1 MPEKWTGREKSMMQ
15 KKRVFKRFLAGM
27 VTGAMLA
34 GAVGAQVP
42 AMSVEA
48 AAQGAVGEVAV
59 NPQIHYQ
66 TLKGWGTS
74 MCWWGNA
81 IGSWGDKDFNGNG
94 RPDREEI
101 AELAFSPE
109 YLNLNIVRYNVGGGD
124 KKDTSIKRV
133 EGLVPGWTKDMTGTE
148 DGTGT
153 FNAEA
158 FYAKKTE
165 EMSDAGQLWM
175 LEQANKWR
183 KDTAEK
189 NHARNDIINEVFS
202 NSPPYYMTKSGSS
215 TGGVNAASNLKEDK
229 YDDFALYMARAAKW
243 VENDLS
249 TKFGAHVNYIEPMNE
264 PDTNYWKYGSD
275 KQEGCT
281 FDPGAEQSNM
291 MLAMK
296 DALHAEEF
304 DGALDDIILTGTDE
318 TALSNAINS
327 FQKLTA
333 DAKNSM
339 PTIGAHTY
347 SGSDSE
353 RHTLRKLAKSYDKEL
368 WMSEITRGNYD
379 THSHDSMADTNTKDQ
394 SEGIMADLKYMQPSA
409 WVAWLV
415 ADSEYECLHRNE
427 SWGLI
432 HCVFEPDGPV
442 PDYHTSLVNSD
453 GSPKD
458 GVPEEGYWVVSKQ
471 LYTMMQYSKYLKA
484 GYTMIDVSDENMCA
498 AVSPDGKELVIVAQ
512 CFSGNRNTTVDLS
525 AFQNRKAAK
534 VYRTSDEENCE
545 LVETQDV
552 TDGVLKVSLPENS
565 VATYVIP
572 VETDMNNYRQIVE
585 SDIKTP
591 TESGVTVSDM
601 DKFTYTGTWEGQ
613 GTTDKDAK
621 ATFTFQ
627 GKRAALYAA
636 KGPKGAVASISI
648 DGGEPIRADLHA
660 GNEVPSAMICDTGA
674 LAEGKHTIEV
684 TMDASSAEG
693 SSLALSRA
701 EIIHG
706 EVSMKNNPNIRKIVA
721 YDSALRI
728 NFDEVI
734 GSDSYTVRYGTAEG
748 SLDTAKNV
756 TVNMAVINGLTN
768 GTPYY
773 IQVEDSLGGIS
784 NLVTA
789 TPQPPEGNLCYFVD
803 VGASNV
809 TSLASGEQFGSYN
822 SVLDQEYG
830 EDPISGRSW
839 GYAGSDSSAYYTTS
853 DRWTSVRECASGV
866 EYRFELPAG
875 SYNVIVGMKD
885 PWDNGSRYTD
895 ILVNGEVKDEGL
907 VPSTGIFKNYKA
919 AMASE
924 GTLSVKA
931 VKGSGNS
938 SQSPMI
944 SFIYIAEYNEN
955 DKTPAEIMEQPLA
968 CTVSGVIPQLPK
980 MAKAATL
987 GGGVMDVPMASWNNV
1002 TARQFEGSEYTMVT
1016 VKGKAEARGAS
1027 YNVAQKVQIVPE
1039 DVQYFIDC
1047 NQEESAQYA
1056 SLNAVAGLKNEVAD
1070 QVYVANS
1077 WGYLSSA
1084 NGYDGNDSY
1093 SSGWYD
1099 PADDKIQYKLPMDAG
1114 AYTVAFGLND
1124 WWYDKNKKER
1134 PIILKAYLDD
1144 SETAAEDWGTY
1155 VVKSSRQVAV
1165 KDLALSAGAD
1175 VTLSL
1180 ERGEADAPLL
1190 SFISIQKK
1198 TGIDRSALKAQ
1209 MNLAGVLKQSE
1220 YTPQTFAVLENAVST
1235 GMAQLLRTDATQQS
1249 VNLAA
1254 ESIKAAIAGLK
1265 KPGETTPPNEEGS
1278 GGKDPIEEDKAPKKG
1293 ETLISGKNTFRVTKE
1308 KSELAFVK
1316 TTNAAKTFQV
1326 PKTVTIGTITYKVTS
1341 VAANAFK
1348 NNKKLQ
1354 KVTVSGDVASI
1365 GNNAFRGCKSLGKVT
1380 IGDKVATIG
1389 NNAFMDCKKL
1399 SSVTIGKNVKKIGKE
1414 AFRNCV
1420 KLKDIKVKSTK
1431 LTSIGKKAFQK
1442 INAKAK
1448 IKVPAKKL
1456 KIYKKRFKGKGLGKK
1471 VKIY

>member
-1 MPEKWTGREKSMMQ
+1 MMQ
-15 KKRVFKRFLAGM
+15 KKRFMKRFLAGVM
-27 VTGAMLA
+27 SGVMLMGTA
-34 GAVGAQVP
+34 LAQVP
-42 AMSVEA
+42 ALNVHA

-74 MCWWGNA
+74 MCWWGNV

-109 YLNLNIVRYNVGGGD
+109 YLNMNIVRYNVGGGD

-153 FNAEA
+153 FDAET

-183 KDTAEK
+183 KETAEK
-189 NHARNDIINEVFS
+189 NHTKNDIINEVFS
-202 NSPPYYMTKSGSS
+202 NSPPYYMTNSGSS
-215 TGGVNAASNLKEDK
+215 TGGVNAASNLKEEN
-229 YDDFALYMARAAKW
+229 YDAFALYMARAAKW
-243 VENDLS
+243 IENDLS

-264 PDTNYWKYGSD
+264 PDTKYWSNGSD

-281 FDPGAEQSNM
+281 FKPGAEQSNM
-291 MLAMK
+291 MLAMEN
-296 DALHAEEF
+296 ALNAEEF
-304 DGALDDIILTGTDE
+304 NGALDNIILTGTDE

-327 FQKLTA
+327 FNKLTA
-333 DAKNSM
+333 DAKNSI

-415 ADSEYECLHRNE
+415 ADSEYECLHKNE

-432 HCVFEPDGPV
+432 HCVFESDGPV

-453 GSPKD
+453 GNPKD
-458 GVPEEGYWVVSKQ
+458 GVPGEGYWAVSKQ

-484 GYTMIDVSDENMCA
+484 DYTMIDVADKDMCA

-512 CFSGNRNTTVDLS
+512 SFSGTRNTTVDLS
-525 AFQNRKAAK
+525 AFQNRKEAK

-552 TDGVLKVSLPENS
+552 TDGVLDVSLPENS

-572 VETDMNNYRQIVE
+572 VETDMNNYKQIVE

-591 TESGVTVSDM
+591 SESGVTVSDM
-601 DKFTYTGTWEGQ
+601 DKFTYTGTWTNQ
-613 GTTDKDAK
+613 STTDKGAK
-621 ATFTFQ
+621 ATFTFR
-627 GKRAALYAA
+627 GRRAALYAG
-636 KGPKGAVASISI
+636 KEPKGAVASISI
-648 DGGEPIRADLHA
+648 DGGTPIQADLHA
-660 GNEVPSAMICDTGA
+660 ESEIPSAIICDTGT
-674 LAEGKHTIEV
+674 LAEGEHTIEV
-684 TMDASSAEG
+684 AMDASSFEG
-693 SSLALSRA
+693 TSLSLSRA

-706 EVSMKNNPNIRKIVA
+706 EVSMKNNPTIRKVVV
-721 YDSALRI
+721 YDGALRVH
-728 NFDEVI
+728 FDEVI
-734 GSDSYTVRYGTAEG
+734 GSNSYTVKYGTAEG
-748 SLDTAKNV
+748 NLDQTLNV
-756 TVNMAVINGLTN
+756 SVNTAVINGLTN
-768 GTPYY
+768 GTAYY

-789 TPQPPEGNLCYFVD
+789 TPRVPDGNLCYFVD
-803 VGASNV
+803 AGASNI
-809 TSLASGEQFGSYN
+809 TSLASDEQFGSYN

-830 EDPISGRSW
+830 EDPVSGRNW
-839 GYAGSDSSAYYTTS
+839 GYVGSDSAAYYTTS
-853 DRWTSVRECASGV
+853 DRWTSVRECGTGL
-866 EYRFELPAG
+866 EYKFELPAG
-875 SYNVIVGMKD
+875 TYNVIVAMKD
-885 PWDNGSRYTD
+885 PWNNGSRYTD
-895 ILVNGEVKDEGL
+895 ILINDEKKAEGL

-919 AMASE
+919 TMSSD

-931 VKGSGNS
+931 VKGSGNKN
-938 SQSPMI
+938 QSPMI
-944 SFIYIAEYNEN
+944 SFILIAEYNEN
-955 DKTPAEIMEQPLA
+955 DTTPIEVVEQPFIS
-968 CTVSGVIPQLPK
+968 TISGVIPQLPK
-980 MAKAATL
+980 TVKAATL
-987 GGGVMDVPMASWNNV
+987 GGGIMDVPVASWNAV
-1002 TARQFEGSEYTMVT
+1002 TAKQFEGSEYTTVA
-1016 VKGKAEARGAS
+1016 VKGKAAINGKN
-1027 YNVAQKVQIVPE
+1027 YNMEQTVQIVPE

-1047 NQEESAQYA
+1047 NQPSSAQYE
-1056 SLNAVAGLKNEVAD
+1056 SLNAAVGLKNEVAD
-1070 QVYVANS
+1070 KAYAANS

-1099 PADDKIQYKLPMDAG
+1099 PTDDKIQYKVPMDAG

-1124 WWYDKNKKER
+1124 WWYESNKKVR
-1134 PIILKAYLDD
+1134 PINLKAYLDD
-1144 SETAAEDWGTY
+1144 SETASEDWGTY
-1155 VVKSSRQVAV
+1155 EVKSSRQVAV
-1165 KDLALSAGAD
+1165 NDLTLSSGAD

-1180 ERGEADAPLL
+1180 ERGDADAPLL
-1190 SFISIQKK
+1190 SWISIQKK
-1198 TGIDRSALKAQ
+1198 TGIDRTALKTQ
-1209 MNLAGVLKQSE
+1209 LNLAGVLKQSD
-1220 YTPQTFAVLENAVST
+1220 YTQQTFAAVENAVGL
-1235 GMAQLLRTDATQQS
+1235 GMMQLLRSDSTQQS

-1254 ESIKAAIAGLK
+1254 ESIKTAIAGLK
-1265 KPGETTPPNEEGS
+1265 KPGETDPPKDET
-1278 GGKDPIEEDKAPKKG
+1278 GGKDPIIDNAPKKG
-1293 ETLISGKNTFRVTKE
+1293 ETLKSGKNTFKVTKE
-1308 KSELAFVK
+1308 KSELAFTK
-1316 TTNAAKTFQV
+1316 TTSTAKTLQI
-1326 PKTVTIGTITYKVTS
+1326 PGTVKINGISYKVTS

-1354 KVTVSGDVASI
+1354 KATIGNNVVSI
-1365 GNNAFRGCKSLGKVT
+1365 GNGAFRGCKSLSKVT
-1380 IGDKVATIG
+1380 IGDKVTTIG
-1389 NNAFMDCKKL
+1389 NNAFTDCKKL

-1414 AFRNCV
+1414 TFKNCA
-1420 KLKDIKVKSTK
+1420 KLKTIKVKSTR
-1431 LTSIGKKAFQK
+1431 LTSVGKNAFQK

-1456 KIYKKRFKGKGLGKK
+1456 KAYQKLFRGKGQGRK